1 MDRSQP
7 LVTFGRERSDVST
20 FNSPVMLRDQRNLL
34 NKWQDG
40 EKVKAPKPIFDNF
53 RCSYIKF
60 HFFAL
65 FLRVKH
71 FVLVFI
77 TFSR

>member
-40 EKVKAPKPIFDNF
+40 EKVKAPKPIFGGLMQL
-53 RCSYIKF
+53 YQVP
-60 HFFAL
+60 
-65 FLRVKH
+65 FLRSLFK
-71 FVLVFI
+71 
-77 TFSR
+77 S

>member
-40 EKVKAPKPIFDNF
+40 EKGESSEANF
-53 RCSYIKF
+53 RRFDAVISSSF
-60 HFFAL
+60 
-65 FLRVKH
+65 FLRSLFK
-71 FVLVFI
+71 
-77 TFSR
+77 SSKAA